1 MEAEGLSGNQGSR
14 WECSGVGGSLPR
26 MGRSSVT
33 KGHQWGDTGKAR
45 GSRALFRSP
54 ENTHWWR
61 SLKGTSLLIQGSAS
75 PVCSS
80 VPSRLSA
87 RPRPAIPRP
96 HTPGRTSLT
105 GAGRRVHPQDP
116 AKARWLA
123 GSSALLSGLLLFLL
137 LPPLLFNHMEGWTYV
152 EGFYFS
158 FVTLSTVGFGDYVI
172 GETRGA
178 PCMRLLIARIPGHL
192 LRAQP
197 HGVWGPKVQS
207 TQA

>member
-1 MEAEGLSGNQGSR
+1 M
-14 WECSGVGGSLPR
+14 GG
-26 MGRSSVT
+26 GSSVT
-33 KGHQWGDTGKAR
+33 KGHQWGDIGKAR
-45 GSRALFRSP
+45 GSQALFRSP
-54 ENTHWWR
+54 GNTHWWR
-61 SLKGTSLLIQGSAS
+61 SPEGTSLLTQGSAS

-80 VPSRLSA
+80 VPPRLSA
-87 RPRPAIPRP
+87 QPHPAIPGP
-96 HTPGRTSLT
+96 HTPGRTSLM
-105 GAGRRVHPQDP
+105 GAGRRVYPQDP

-172 GETRGA
+172 CETRAA
-178 PCMRLLIARIPGHL
+178 PCMHLLVARIPGHL

-197 HGVWGPKVQS
+197 HGVWGPTVQS